1 MGTFVTLQTADKQS
15 IAAYLAKPAGKPR
28 GGLVIC
34 QEIFGVNNHIRKV
47 VDGYAADGFLAIA
60 PALFDRVEKNVELQY
75 DQAGIAAG
83 VALMKQASLDN
94 ALLDVRAAMAQ
105 VAEAGKTGVLGYCW
119 GGTVSWAA
127 ACRVDGVAAAVAYYG
142 GGIGNLLSEKPR
154 CPILTHFGNQDQ
166 SIPMDVV
173 EKVKAGHPDAI
184 VHVYDAGHGFNCDER
199 GSYNAASAD
208 LARARSIEF
217 LNKNLG

>member
-142 GGIGNLLSEKPR
+142 GGIGNLLGEKPR

>member
-1 MGTFVTLQTADKQS
+1 MGTFITLQTADKQS

-34 QEIFGVNNHIRKV
+34 QEIFGVNNHIRNV

-60 PALFDRVEKNVELQY
+60 PALFDRVEKQVELQY
-75 DQAGIAAG
+75 DQAGIGAG
-83 VALMKQASLDN
+83 VALMKQASMDN
-94 ALLDVRAAMAQ
+94 ALLDVQAAMAQ
-105 VAEAGKTGVLGYCW
+105 VAEAGKVGVLGYCW
-119 GGTVSWAA
+119 GGTISWAA

-142 GGIGNLLSEKPR
+142 GGIGGLVGEKPR
-154 CPILTHFGNQDQ
+154 CPIMTHFGNQDQ

-173 EKVKAGHPDAI
+173 DKVKAGHPDAI

-199 GSYNAASAD
+199 GSYDAASAA
-208 LARARSIEF
+208 LARTRSIEF
-217 LNKNLG
+217 LNKTLG